1 MAGCEDT
8 TAAVTATDE
17 IRSALLRVIDL
28 VNNSINSQPTSR
40 PTGST
45 SIVDDDD
52 EIPPLPPPIIPHN
65 RPSIYRVGQG
75 VWEQEDL
82 HLLVQIFPSPVSE

>member
-8 TAAVTATDE
+8 TPAATATDE
-17 IRSALLRVIDL
+17 IQIALSRVIDL
-28 VNNSINSQPTSR
+28 VNNSVNSQPASR

-45 SIVDDDD
+45 SIIDDD
-52 EIPPLPPPIIPHN
+52 EIPRLPPPIIPHN

-82 HLLVQIFPSPVSE
+82 HLSVQIFPSPVSE